1 MHIDIVIYSVILS
14 FLESF
19 AQTNLKSGNL
29 LIGIIGYMLVAYSLY
44 YLYTRFKLS
53 SFNII
58 WSSVSIVSAA
68 LIGYVLYKEDVNIYK
83 KFAILFALIAI
94 YLADHE

>member
-1 MHIDIVIYSVILS
+1 MHIDIVIYSVIVS

-29 LIGIIGYMLVAYSLY
+29 IVGIGGYALVAYSLY
-44 YLYTRFKLS
+44 YLYTQFKLS

-58 WSSVSIVSAA
+58 WSSISIVSAA
-68 LIGYVLYKEDVNIYK
+68 LIGYTLYNEDINIYK
-83 KFAILFALIAI
+83 KFAIFFALIAI